1 MARAFLMV
9 TIVGFLLVTGYGCG
23 IKARGYVAD
32 RERVDQANTGN
43 AGYVAGQGG
52 SMAGRRTRKVYV
64 LEFERQKKDKK
75 KPEAKAAAPQ
85 GAADAVEPAV
95 EDMARTT
102 MIETPEPETPA
113 VATSEHEITTN
124 AAGQK
129 VIKYTVEKDDTLQ
142 KISKKFYNSFNKWT
156 KIYDANKETIK
167 NPNFVKPGTVLEIPA
182 E

>member
-1 MARAFLMV
+1 MARAFLTV

-43 AGYVAGQGG
+43 SGYVAGQGS
-52 SMAGRRTRKVYV
+52 SMAGRKTRKVYV
-64 LEFERQKKDKK
+64 LEFEREKKEKK
-75 KPEAKAAAPQ
+75 KPEAKPVAPEVAAA
-85 GAADAVEPAV
+85 AVDPAV
-95 EDMARTT
+95 EGMARTT

-113 VATSEHEITTN
+113 VDAAEHEVTTN

-142 KISKKFYNSFNKWT
+142 KISKKFYNSFSKWT
-156 KIYDANKETIK
+156 RIYDANKEAIK